1 MNSEKSEV
9 DIALETFRNPYSCA
23 QTVYKAFKP
32 DASEAEMQEL
42 KALSGGRAEGN
53 VCGALYAARKLV
65 SADRREELDA
75 FFLEH
80 VGDLR
85 CREIKTKFRTPC
97 QDCVR
102 IAAKG
107 VEKFAK

>member
-1 MNSEKSEV
+1 MSSEKSKV
-9 DIALETFRNPYSCA
+9 DEALETFRNPYSCA

-32 DASEAEMQEL
+32 EASESEMEEL
-42 KALSGGRAEGN
+42 KASSGGRAEGG

-65 SADRREELDA
+65 PAERREELDA

-85 CREIKTKFRTPC
+85 CREIKAKFHTPC
-97 QDCVR
+97 RDCVR

-107 VEKFAK
+107 VDKFLK

>member
-1 MNSEKSEV
+1 MSSEKSKV
-9 DIALETFRNPYSCA
+9 DEALETFRNPYSCA

-32 DASEAEMQEL
+32 DASESEMEDL
-42 KALSGGRAEGN
+42 KASSGGRAEGN

-80 VGDLR
+80 AGDLR

-97 QDCVR
+97 RDCVR
-102 IAAKG
+102 FAVKG